1 MSRHDDSKTPPTAGS
16 LLQGAPSR
24 RAFLTGAAAAAVGVG
39 LLKSGVAHAE
49 GAASSSSS
57 SLAATPPAGFVPFAA
72 PGRIVK
78 VTKADCLQVNQLYP
92 KPDDAK
98 KMLER
103 ALCEFSGK
111 PDAVTAMKQFIH
123 PEDTVTVK
131 LNGIAMQ
138 NMSTNKELVLPILD
152 ILIAMG
158 VPPEKIT
165 VSEQWGSYLI
175 GTRVNEKNVPA
186 GVKINIH
193 NNTDAAMDE
202 RVIPGTGTKTKF
214 VRALT
219 DSTAVINVALLK
231 DHSIAGYT
239 GTLKN
244 MAQGLQTH
252 PAAFHG
258 HHASPQLAMLCA
270 QDAIKSRVRLCITD
284 AFKLMAD
291 GGPTWKQP
299 RFVFPHESV
308 YVSTDMVAM
317 DTIGAQLVDKAR
329 TDHGLPTLAAAGRPP
344 AYIKTAADLGLG
356 IADINQIQLRE
367 FAI

>member
-1 MSRHDDSKTPPTAGS
+1 MARREDDSKLSNVPPRAR
-16 LLQGAPSR
+16 PSR
-24 RAFLTGAAAAAVGVG
+24 RAFLTGTAAAAVVGTG
-39 LLKSGVAHAE
+39 LLKGGLAHA
-49 GAASSSSS
+49 ADAPAVPSF
-57 SLAATPPAGFVPFAA
+57 AATPPSGFVPFTA
-72 PGRIVK
+72 PGKIVK
-78 VTKADCLQVNQLYP
+78 VTKSDCLQANQLYP

-111 PDAVTAMKQFIH
+111 ADAVTAMKQFIH
-123 PEDTVTVK
+123 PDDVVTVK

-152 ILIAMG
+152 ILIAAG
-158 VPPEKIT
+158 VKPEKIT

-175 GTRVNEKNVPA
+175 GTRVNQANVPA

-193 NNTDAAMDE
+193 NNTDSAMDE
-202 RVIPGTGTKTKF
+202 RMIPGTGTKTKF

-219 DSTAVINVALLK
+219 DATAVINVSLLK

-258 HHASPQLAMLCA
+258 HHASPQLAMICA
-270 QDAIKSRVRLCITD
+270 QDAVKSRVRLNITD
-284 AFKLMAD
+284 GYKIMAD

-299 RFVFPHESV
+299 RYVVPHESV

-317 DTIGAQLVDKAR
+317 DTIGAQLVDKVR
-329 TDHGLPTLAAAGRPP
+329 IDKGLQTLAAVGRPP
-344 AYIKTAADLGLG
+344 AYIQTAAELGLG
-356 IADINQIQLRE
+356 IGDLNQIQVRE
-367 FAI
+367 FTI